1 MSQTQFYPIAVVMQ
15 NNEPHVVHHGASH
28 GSLAHAIV
36 EAKDLR
42 ETSKAQA
49 RPALE
54 ENAFYAVVGVQG
66 FDAAILSTDIQN
78 NPGLTLSIVGRFE
91 TNLANAL
98 RIH

>member
-36 EAKDLR
+36 EAKALR
-42 ETSKAQA
+42 ETSKSQA

-66 FDAAILSTDIQN
+66 FNASILSSSFTD
-78 NPGLTLSIVGRFE
+78 TALSRTIVSRFE
-91 TNLANAL
+91 TNVANAL
-98 RIH
+98 RIR

>member
-15 NNEPHVVHHGASH
+15 DNEPHVVHHGASH

-36 EAKDLR
+36 EAKALR

-66 FDAAILSTDIQN
+66 FKASILSSSFTD
-78 NPGLTLSIVGRFE
+78 GALSRTIVSRFE
-91 TNLANAL
+91 TNVANAL

>member
-36 EAKDLR
+36 EAKALR
-42 ETSKAQA
+42 ETSKSQA

-66 FDAAILSTDIQN
+66 FNASILSSSFTDAALSR
-78 NPGLTLSIVGRFE
+78 SIVSRFE
-91 TNLANAL
+91 TNVANAL
-98 RIH
+98 RIR

>member
-15 NNEPHVVHHGASH
+15 NNEPHVVHHGAAH

-36 EAKDLR
+36 VAKTLR
-42 ETSKAQA
+42 EASKSQA

-66 FDAAILSTDIQN
+66 FNAAILSSNFTDAA
-78 NPGLTLSIVGRFE
+78 LSRSIVSRFE
-91 TNLANAL
+91 TNVANTV
-98 RIH
+98 RIR